1 MFEIKHIHPAK
12 QFKRLHGIYH
22 GIKKRCYNA
31 NSPRYKDYGGR
42 GIKMSDEWL
51 DSDTGF
57 DAFVDW
63 SLENGYTDSMTIER
77 IDVNGDYCKENCK
90 WITIEE
96 QRKNKRD
103 TLWVEY
109 KGEKVRLQD
118 LCESVA
124 IVSYDT
130 VHDRIFKRGWDLERA
145 LTEPSHALRKS
156 LSQKSREHGLDPR
169 LVRDRMSKLGWSEE
183 DALNTPNAGLGAN
196 GKTYKHTVLCGNSEK
211 NT

>member
-31 NSPRYKDYGGR
+31 NTPRYKDYGGR

-51 DSDTGF
+51 DS
-57 DAFVDW
+57 
-63 SLENGYTDSMTIER
+63 
-77 IDVNGDYCKENCK
+77 
-90 WITIEE
+90 
-96 QRKNKRD
+96 
-103 TLWVEY
+103 
-109 KGEKVRLQD
+109 
-118 LCESVA
+118 
-124 IVSYDT
+124 DT

-169 LVRDRMSKLGWSEE
+169 LVRDRISKLGWSEE
-183 DALNTPNAGLGAN
+183 DALNTPSEGLGAN
-196 GKTYKHTVLCGNSEK
+196 GKTYKHTVLCENSEK